1 MPTSI
6 TNPTAGDV
14 HVNRPLTNF
23 SQQFLQSSDSYASL
37 KAFPNIPV
45 SKQSDLYYTF
55 DREDFFR
62 DEAKERADGSESSGG
77 GFDLS
82 TDPYFARVYAFHKD
96 VTDRQ
101 RANQDDVLNLERSS
115 TNFVTQK
122 LMITRERVFAETFL
136 ADNVWFNGGSAAAA
150 PEATDWASVTGQ
162 PIEQVR
168 AAITGVHTNTGM
180 RPNRILVSRTRHD
193 QLMDNDE
200 ILARITGGATTTI
213 PARVQRQLLAEL
225 FEVESYEVA
234 DAVSNTS
241 VKGAAAQNFNFI
253 GADRALVYYAPSAAG
268 IEEPSAGMQF
278 SWTGLFGST
287 SEGVRVKRFRKEEN
301 EADRIE
307 GQMAFDYRVTSPE
320 LGHLFA

>member
-1 MPTSI
+1 MPTTI
-6 TNPTAGDV
+6 ANPTAGDV
-14 HVNRPLTNF
+14 HVNTPLTNF
-23 SQQFLQSSDSYASL
+23 SQQFIQSQDKYASL

-45 SKQSDLYYTF
+45 AKESDLYYTF
-55 DREDFFR
+55 SRDDFFR
-62 DEAKERADGSESSGG
+62 DEAEERADGAESAGG
-77 GFDLS
+77 GFELS
-82 TDPYFARVYAFHKD
+82 TDPYFARTRAFHKD

-101 RANQDDVLNLERSS
+101 RANQDSVLNLDRSS

-122 LMITRERVFAETFL
+122 LLIRRERVFAETFL

-150 PEATDWASVTGQ
+150 PEATDWGSVTGN
-162 PIEQVR
+162 PIEQIR
-168 AAITGVHTNTGM
+168 AGITGVHRNTGM
-180 RPNRILVSRTRHD
+180 RPNRILNTRTRHD

-200 ILARITGGATTTI
+200 ILARITGGSTATM

-225 FEVESYEVA
+225 FEVESYEVT

-241 VKGAAAQNFNFI
+241 AKGAADQNFDFI
-253 GADRALVYYAPSAAG
+253 GNDRCLVYYAPQTAG

-278 SWTGLFGST
+278 SWTGLLGNT
-287 SEGVRVKRFRKEEN
+287 DLGVRIKRFRMEAN

-307 GQMAFDYRVTSPE
+307 GQMSFDYKVTSPE